1 MLSMRLTCTL
11 VLSGILGVG
20 VVSVAC
26 TQQSAAS
33 PGLGERGD
41 GDDDDDSA
49 DDDDDTAST
58 ADSGSTT
65 SSSSSGSTEPVDSG
79 PPPKSALTFFV
90 TSVPAGDGGNL
101 GGLDG
106 ADKKCLELAT
116 AVQAGDHTWA
126 AFLSVTGTNAKDR
139 IGPGPW
145 KNQKGEVVATDVAS
159 LFDSLH
165 PLADSLFVDE
175 KGGTVPEDG
184 RFILTGTK
192 EDGTPNGKQNCNG
205 WASNDKGQ
213 STSFGDTASSTN
225 PVIGANWAFAKNNPV
240 NNNTSNCTTQQLNQR
255 KSQGRVFCFAKD

>member
-20 VVSVAC
+20 VASVAC

-33 PGLGERGD
+33 PGLGER

-58 ADSGSTT
+58 ADSGSNT

-145 KNQKGEVVATDVAS
+145 KNQKGEVVATDVVS

-165 PLADSLFVDE
+165 PLADSLFIDE

-192 EDGTPNGKQNCNG
+192 EDGTPNGNKNCNG
-205 WASNDKGQ
+205 WTVNDKNQ
-213 STSFGDTASSTN
+213 VSFGDVTPSENKTL
-225 PVIGANWAFAKNNPV
+225 GANWSYAIGRANG
-240 NNNTSNCTTQQLNQR
+240 NTSQCSTKALANV